1 MNVYELTLVSE
12 DKSTVPDTGKIYF
25 SPLKSSSILNYAR
38 WFCYFR
44 WLVISILTALGII
57 GFIPGIFQPLGFRS
71 QMGWAFGTAIILTIG
86 NIVFIKHIR
95 RMKLSES
102 INGIIVNLWAQI
114 SLDLIILTVVVHFI
128 GSIETFIPFAYLFH
142 IVLACIFFTG
152 RESFGVTVA
161 ACILYAACVLTER
174 AGIFS
179 SAGIYS
185 NRNFREYI
193 ESNTTVSVINIVSV
207 FGILLVVW
215 YLASHLSAMVREREY
230 ELISINDRL
239 EKIQAERTG
248 HMLRTTHEL
257 KAPFAAI
264 HANSQLLLKGYCGK
278 LPDNAYDVVLRI
290 AARCRR
296 LTNEIQEMLQLTNL
310 RSDTNESLQWRKL
323 DLAGILEWSI
333 VQVSS
338 VAEERTIEFETDI
351 VPISI
356 YGVEDYLKM
365 LFVNLL
371 SNAVLYS
378 HDSGLVRVKCYR
390 VDGNEAEVI
399 IEDEGIGI
407 PGEKLPRI
415 FDDYYRTDE
424 ALRHNKES
432 SGLGLTIVKHV
443 VQTQKIN
450 LKVESQPD
458 TGTKFTLLFQSA
470 GKKIKHTNIRGEV
483 QYGLPAGY

>member
-1 MNVYELTLVSE
+1 
-12 DKSTVPDTGKIYF
+12 
-25 SPLKSSSILNYAR
+25 
-38 WFCYFR
+38 
-44 WLVISILTALGII
+44 
-57 GFIPGIFQPLGFRS
+57 
-71 QMGWAFGTAIILTIG
+71 
-86 NIVFIKHIR
+86 
-95 RMKLSES
+95 
-102 INGIIVNLWAQI
+102 
-114 SLDLIILTVVVHFI
+114 
-128 GSIETFIPFAYLFH
+128 
-142 IVLACIFFTG
+142 
-152 RESFGVTVA
+152 SFGVTVA
-161 ACILYAACVLTER
+161 ACSLYAACVLTER
-174 AGIFS
+174 AGIIS

-185 NRNFREYI
+185 NRNFREHI
-193 ESNTTVSVINIVSV
+193 EFSTTVSVINIVSV

-215 YLASHLSAMVREREY
+215 YLASHLSEMVREREY
-230 ELISINDRL
+230 ELISINNRL

-290 AARCRR
+290 SARCRR

-323 DLAGILEWSI
+323 DLAGLLKWSI

-351 VPISI
+351 VPVSI
-356 YGVEDYLKM
+356 YGIEDYLKM

-378 HDSGLVRVKCYR
+378 HDSGRVRVKCYR
-390 VDGNEAEVI
+390 ADENEAEVI

-458 TGTKFTLLFQSA
+458 SGTKFTLLFQSDRQ
-470 GKKIKHTNIRGEV
+470 KMNNTNIRGEV
-483 QYGLPAGY
+483 QYGIPAGC